1 MSAGLDLQERPTAAL
16 DAAGPAPR
24 ITVLGAAGFVGSA
37 LVQHIRSLGRECL
50 APLRGDAHIYRQPLG
65 HVIYTI
71 GLTADF
77 RSRPLD
83 TVEAHVCVLRR
94 LIAEAQFDSLTYLSS
109 TRVYAGGDDTH
120 EGACL
125 RVNPNDASDLYNLSK
140 LTGEALCLH
149 SGRAG
154 MKVARLSNVVGVRRD
169 ADTFIDQLLA
179 EAAGSGRAVMR
190 SAPDGCKDYIAL
202 DDAAALLA
210 RIAMSSATGIFN
222 VASGEQVSGGTVA
235 RLMQQVRGI
244 QVDVAANAPLWDFAP
259 INTQRVRTEFGFQP
273 QAFAEHFT
281 ALLQAHGRFT
291 DLNQRPKGQA

>member
-1 MSAGLDLQERPTAAL
+1 MIAALDLQERPARSAAR
-16 DAAGPAPR
+16 AGPLPR
-24 ITVLGAAGFVGSA
+24 ITVLGAGGFVGSA
-37 LVQHIRSLGRECL
+37 LVPHVRGLGLDCL
-50 APLRGDAHIYRQPLG
+50 APARGDEQIYRQPLG

-94 LIAEAQFDSLTYLSS
+94 LIAEADFESLTYLSS
-109 TRVYAGGDDTH
+109 TRVYAGGADTH
-120 EGACL
+120 EGASL

-149 SGRAG
+149 SGRPG
-154 MKVARLSNVVGVRRD
+154 MKVARLSNVVGLRRD

-190 SAPDGCKDYIAL
+190 SAPDGCKDYIAQG
-202 DDAAALLA
+202 DAAALLT
-210 RIAMSSATGIFN
+210 RIATSPATGIFN

-244 QVDVAANAPLWDFAP
+244 TVDVAPNAPLWDFAP
-259 INTQRVRTEFGFQP
+259 INTQRVRSEFGFKP
-273 QAFAEHFT
+273 QAFADHFT
-281 ALLQAHGRFT
+281 AFLQAHGR
-291 DLNQRPKGQA
+291 NQPPPPKD